1 MFCLQDI
8 QIQSFRLSN
17 SFISPLDKMRI
28 KQTLQKDR
36 GHSEHI
42 INSAGVSEHIP
53 TVKET

>member
-17 SFISPLDKMRI
+17 SFISPLDKTRI

-36 GHSEHI
+36 GHCEHI

-53 TVKET
+53 TVTET